1 MAGNGDF
8 EISRGWSYSTPAEGS
23 AYPTHLVELVSS
35 WMSYTGQE
43 LGRTLYQ
50 PLLLRLIEAAYQA
63 SLQSEEGHRVRLQ
76 VLFGL
81 QSPRPTIVFDR
92 PLPYEP
98 QTLVKLSPTF
108 DVGFRWLVVALP
120 RERGGFPEIIGI
132 HDPEFAL
139 DEPATPT
146 AEQATAESESLKLTV
161 FGPGWVRLE
170 TAGNFYCELR
180 NSSLRTILPV
190 NFIRRVAEWY
200 DETALGLTAD
210 NPIEAT
216 TLRELLARAWVN
228 ILAQVCI
235 ELHGGTFLVV
245 PALAALDDHLKI
257 KYRLD
262 SDQLREVI
270 AARAG
275 AGGPPTG
282 LSKGRRSLLR
292 RGDMHLLDRSL
303 TRMSDLVAS
312 MAAVDGAVVLRRDLS
327 LVGFGAEI
335 IHTSASA
342 DEQVQF
348 GRHPHGKPPSR
359 RLTDFGMRHRSAYR
373 FCQQVESAI
382 AFVASQDGDLRVF
395 CHTPRGVRLFEGVTP
410 EEEWIVPLSAGKAAL
425 ADV

>member
-1 MAGNGDF
+1 MAGDGDLD
-8 EISRGWSYSTPAEGS
+8 ISRGWSYPTPAEGS
-23 AYPTHLVELVSS
+23 AYPSDLVELVSS

-43 LGRTLYQ
+43 LGRPVYQ
-50 PLLLRLIEAAYQA
+50 PLLLRVIEAAYQA
-63 SLQSEEGHRVRLQ
+63 SLQSEEGRRVRLQ
-76 VLFGL
+76 ILFGL
-81 QSPRPTIVFDR
+81 ESPRPTVVFDR

-98 QTLVKLSPTF
+98 QMLVKLSPTF
-108 DVGFRWLVVALP
+108 DIGFRWLVVSLP
-120 RERGGFPEIIGI
+120 TDRHGRPEILGI
-132 HDPEFAL
+132 HDPEFRFEESPPGQTA
-139 DEPATPT
+139 DEA
-146 AEQATAESESLKLTV
+146 QSLKLTV

-180 NSSLRTILPV
+180 NCGLRTILPV
-190 NFIRRVAEWY
+190 NFIRRVSEWY

-210 NPIEAT
+210 NTTEAAL
-216 TLRELLARAWVN
+216 LRELLARAWVN

-235 ELHGGTFLVV
+235 ELRGGALLVV
-245 PALAALDDHLKI
+245 PSFAPLEEHLKI

-262 SDQLREVI
+262 SPQLRDVLM
-270 AARAG
+270 ARTA
-275 AGGPPTG
+275 AGGPPAG
-282 LSKGRRSLLR
+282 LSKGRRPLLR

-303 TRMSDLVAS
+303 ARISDLIAS
-312 MAAVDGAVVLRRDLS
+312 MAAVDGAVVVRRDLH

-335 IHTSASA
+335 THTSDTA

-373 FCQQVESAI
+373 FCQQVESAM

-410 EEEWIVPLSAGKAAL
+410 EEEWIVPLPAGKAAL